1 MLARCPRHIQSVFN
15 LIVDILRN
23 ILVMVNWQLS
33 ERVSVDQCHLTLS
46 PALVYNSLRWRAIL
60 KLSTDQL
67 LVYVDCRLRSTMKRP
82 YNKYLF
88 NLVHLVIT
96 GKYQTLCLMYWPLYH
111 SVERSD
117 REMHILLSFIKS
129 PWEKYAEI

>member
-33 ERVSVDQCHLTLS
+33 KRVSVDQCHLTLS
-46 PALVYNSLRWRAIL
+46 PALVYNSLRWRVIL
-60 KLSTDQL
+60 KLSADQL
-67 LVYVDCRLRSTMKRP
+67 LVYVDCRLRSTMIWP
-82 YNKYLF
+82 HNKYLF

-96 GKYQTLCLMYWPLYH
+96 GKYQTSALTYWPLYH
-111 SVERSD
+111 SVERAD
-117 REMHILLSFIKS
+117 REMHILLPFIKS